1 MLHGCVSLFLHG
13 WVCEFVFAWVCE
25 LCMLHGCVSLFLH
38 GCVSLFLHG
47 CVSVCGCVCNYFGEA
62 FFNAGGKSFPLT
74 LVKKLVKKLS
84 K

>member
-1 MLHGCVSLFLHG
+1 MYV
-13 WVCEFVFAWVCE
+13 VY
-25 LCMLHGCVSLFLH
+25 
-38 GCVSLFLHG
+38 
-47 CVSVCGCVCNYFGEA
+47 VSVCGCVCNYFGEA